1 MTRSSMTDRDMTGL
15 ANQLGLDGRVVIVTG
30 AAGGLGRAFAEG
42 FAAAGAKVVA
52 ADIAPVGVEDT
63 VARIHAKSGV
73 ALGLEVD
80 VTKATSVE
88 ALAARTVAAFGAIDV
103 LVNNA
108 AIYAGIAR
116 APFTE
121 IDEADWDR
129 IMAVNVKGTW
139 LASKI
144 IAPRMTAPGG
154 AIINLSSA
162 TVMSGSPQW
171 LHYVA
176 SKGAIIAM
184 TRAMARELGD
194 CGIRVN
200 CLAPGFTLTE
210 ASLDLMS
217 DAATYGVERGALKRA
232 SAPADVVGAALYLA
246 SPLAAFVTGQT
257 LIVDGGR
264 QFG

>member
-1 MTRSSMTDRDMTGL
+1 LTGF
-15 ANQLGLDGRVVIVTG
+15 ANQLGLEGRVVIVTG

-42 FAAAGAKVVA
+42 FAAAGAKVVV
-52 ADIAPVGVEDT
+52 ADIAMAGAEET
-63 VARIHAKSGV
+63 AAAIKAKPGAAMAV
-73 ALGLEVD
+73 RAD
-80 VTKATSVE
+80 VTNAASLE
-88 ALAARTVAAFGAIDV
+88 ALAARTLEAFGAIDV

-108 AIYAGIAR
+108 AIYAGIVR
-116 APFTE
+116 TPFTE
-121 IDEADWDR
+121 IAEADWDR
-129 IMAVNVKGTW
+129 IMTVNVKGTW

-144 IAPRMTAPGG
+144 IAPHLTAHSGS
-154 AIINLSSA
+154 IINISSA

-176 SKGAIIAM
+176 SKGAVVAM

-194 CGIRVN
+194 RGIRVN
-200 CLAPGFTLTE
+200 CLAPGFTLTN

-217 DAATYGVERGALKRA
+217 DAASYGADRGALKRA
-232 SAPADVVGAALYLA
+232 SVPEDMVGAALYLA
-246 SPLAAFVTGQT
+246 SSLAGFVTGQT